1 LPTVGDAASAICPPA
16 PCAIEPAGLASA
28 LANLIAPYEPER
40 LVITGRHDYGS
51 AANWKILT
59 ENQHE
64 C

>member
-1 LPTVGDAASAICPPA
+1 LSAVGDAASAICPPA
-16 PCAIEPAGLASA
+16 QCATEPAGLAFA

-59 ENQHE
+59 DR
-64 C
+64 